1 MISDSCLEVSS
12 ILGTEK
18 YEGSRIR
25 KNKIIKV
32 VPMIGTKLSAQR
44 FVKSSPKSF
53 AGKYL

>member
-1 MISDSCLEVSS
+1 M
-12 ILGTEK
+12 EK
-18 YEGSRIR
+18 YEGSRTR